1 MFSRLSIRRRRNDTS
16 IRSQRQDKLAAEY
29 GASDARTIFAEL
41 LRRVQAGE
49 VVVISRYGTPIA
61 KLIPY
66 GDDFRLLP
74 GMIRASVIVDQAPLA
89 AEADPI
95 PTRSSPEA

>member
-1 MFSRLSIRRRRNDTS
+1 MFSRLCIRRRRNDALM
-16 IRSQRQDKLAAEY
+16 RGQRRCKLAAEY

-74 GMIRASVIVDQAPLA
+74 GLIRASVIVDQAPLV
-89 AEADPI
+89 ADTE
-95 PTRSSPEA
+95 PTPTQSSPEA